1 MALIKCPECNK
12 EVSDCAEACPHCG
25 YPLKKKPVT
34 SNLDDRATR
43 IIESEYNARYKAS
56 IFVCIIGAI
65 AAIVFLCMSAS
76 ELARTYSNL
85 KITFIVSGIALL
97 LLSIAG
103 LIYSIYRLRNY

>member
-12 EVSDCAEACPHCG
+12 EVSDYAEACPHCG

-34 SNLDDRATR
+34 SNLDDRVSR

-65 AAIVFLCMSAS
+65 AAIVFLCMAAS
-76 ELARTYSNL
+76 ELARTGFFPVICPIILSN
-85 KITFIVSGIALL
+85 
-97 LLSIAG
+97 SIFVV
-103 LIYSIYRLRNY
+103 LFFKTIF